1 MGLLDVVFLDVLGG
15 FTKDHTLE
23 IPCDNGDY
31 EEPLVA
37 PRRIAKAFLRV

>member
-1 MGLLDVVFLDVLGG
+1 MGILTSSFSKSFGG

-23 IPCDNGDY
+23 IPWDNGDY